1 MQLVATYAIGDIQG
15 CYSEF
20 RRLLDEIDFVP
31 SKDRL
36 LLLGDLV
43 NRGNE
48 SLSVIR
54 FAMKHQQSV
63 DVVLGNHDLF
73 MLSVLEEVASI
84 RPGDTF
90 SDVLDAPDREEIHKW
105 LCHRP
110 LAIHNSKLNYLA
122 VHAGVHPRWN
132 LSDTL
137 NHAAEIET
145 MLQSK
150 DRKKLFRKMFG
161 NRPSRWSESLSG
173 WKRLRFILNVLT
185 RMRFISI
192 DERLNFVEMGTR
204 ASSENQLVR
213 WFDFP
218 NRIEIEPTVVFG
230 HWSSLGVFQSPGIL
244 AMDSGCCWGR
254 CLSAARLDAKKPEI
268 IQVNC

>member
-1 MQLVATYAIGDIQG
+1 MATYAIGDIQG

-20 RRLLDEIDFVP
+20 RHLLDEIDFVP

-36 LLLGDLV
+36 VLLGDMV
-43 NRGNE
+43 NRGKD
-48 SLSVIR
+48 SLSVVR
-54 FAMKHQQSV
+54 FAMKYKQSI

-73 MLSVLEEVASI
+73 MLSVLEEAAPI
-84 RPGDTF
+84 RSGDTF
-90 SDVLDAPDREEIHKW
+90 SDVLDAPDREEIHEW
-105 LCHRP
+105 LCRQP
-110 LAIHNSKLNYLA
+110 LAIHDSKLNFLA
-122 VHAGVHPRWN
+122 VHAGVHPRWR

-137 NHAAEIET
+137 NYAGEIET

-150 DRKKLFRKMFG
+150 DRKMLLRKMFG
-161 NRPSRWSESLSG
+161 NKPRRWSESLSG

-192 DERLNFVEMGTR
+192 DERLNFVEVGPR
-204 ASSENQLVR
+204 ASNENKLVR

-218 NRIEIEPTVVFG
+218 NRIEIEPTIVFG

-254 CLSAARLDAKKPEI
+254 CLSAARLDTKKAEI
-268 IQVNC
+268 SQVTC